1 MLMSKAPSLQD
12 VERKEAVRKH
22 GGDSKDGTKML
33 PLLGRLPP
41 R

>member
-1 MLMSKAPSLQD
+1 MFVSRAPSLQD
-12 VERKEAVRKH
+12 VERKETVRKH
-22 GGDSKDGTKML
+22 GGDEKDGTKML